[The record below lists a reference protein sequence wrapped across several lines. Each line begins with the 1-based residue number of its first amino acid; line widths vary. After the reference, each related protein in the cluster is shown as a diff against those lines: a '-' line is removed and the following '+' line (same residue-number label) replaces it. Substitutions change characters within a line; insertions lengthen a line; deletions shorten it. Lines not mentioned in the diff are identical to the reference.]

1 MIIYRLFYNISNGV
15 LLQSIYEIVQHTPT
29 CMYLVLMLLLF
40 NQIYLSGLAIIT
52 MYYDSS
58 HPMHCSRLTVCTP
71 SYWICWEGGEVIQIF
86 PQFPIQ
92 FFLFFWYSY
101 RRGDI
106 HIKTCGK
113 FHRNSFSNH
122 SFLRQSFN
130 KLLFLKREHISLW
143 LFF

>member
-1 MIIYRLFYNISNGV
+1 MIIYRLFYNISNH
-15 LLQSIYEIVQHTPT
+15 LSIIKWSTY
-29 CMYLVLMLLLF
+29 YLIMLLLF

-92 FFLFFWYSY
+92 FFFFFWYSY
-101 RRGDI
+101 RRGGI
-106 HIKTCGK
+106 STSKLAG
-113 FHRNSFSNH
+113 NSTENLSPITV
-122 SFLRQSFN
+122 FLRQSFN
-130 KLLFLKREHISLW
+130 KLLFLKREHISLC